1 VRIALALK
9 GIEYEYKAVHLLK
22 DGGEQFLKD
31 YQSKN
36 PQCEVPALEI
46 DGVVL
51 TQSIAIMEY
60 LDETR
65 GPPFLL
71 PKDDLKKRAQVR
83 SLSNIIACG
92 IQPIQNLKVLQYV
105 GAEKKAEWGKHW
117 IEQGFN
123 GLELALGKTSGKYC
137 LGDEITMADL
147 CLVPQVF
154 NAQRCNQ
161 VQYTP
166 TLHGL
171 GRTI

>member
-1 VRIALALK
+1 MAAKPILYSYFRSSCSWRVRIALALK

-71 PKDDLKKRAQVR
+71 PKDDLKKRAQVITAAQLLG
-83 SLSNIIACG
+83 SII
-92 IQPIQNLKVLQYV
+92 
-105 GAEKKAEWGKHW
+105 
-117 IEQGFN
+117 
-123 GLELALGKTSGKYC
+123 S
-137 LGDEITMADL
+137 
-147 CLVPQVF
+147 
-154 NAQRCNQ
+154 
-161 VQYTP
+161 
-166 TLHGL
+166 
-171 GRTI
+171 